1 MAIMNK
7 KRGNVT
13 MKADT
18 HKTVNHEG
26 SVVHK
31 LNTLETLFS
40 KVLGYFFGESTYYE
54 KRTAEGDFKEIQ
66 KLISEIPD

>member
-1 MAIMNK
+1 MATMNK

-31 LNTLETLFS
+31 LNTL
-40 KVLGYFFGESTYYE
+40 
-54 KRTAEGDFKEIQ
+54 
-66 KLISEIPD
+66 